1 MSNSKISD
9 WLDKKISDVISP
21 PEYELYN
28 KNIYYYYKEKDKNI
42 DLNNE
47 DKIKELKEFEDLL
60 FENNGEISY
69 DTISDKIYFKK
80 MILESRL
87 VQSYYINNKKKV
99 SIFLNPNSRRYH
111 ANMLFNQILDY
122 CDYHNLVDDNGNLIF
137 NKYMRNEFYKF
148 CYENSTKYY

>member
-69 DTISDKIYFKK
+69 
-80 MILESRL
+80 
-87 VQSYYINNKKKV
+87 
-99 SIFLNPNSRRYH
+99 
-111 ANMLFNQILDY
+111 
-122 CDYHNLVDDNGNLIF
+122 
-137 NKYMRNEFYKF
+137 
-148 CYENSTKYY
+148 

>member
-1 MSNSKISD
+1 MDNNKISK

-21 PEYELYN
+21 PEYELYFKDIN
-28 KNIYYYYKEKDKNI
+28 FYYKEKDKNI

-47 DKIKELKEFEDLL
+47 DKIKELKEFSDIL
-60 FENNGEISY
+60 FENGGKVSY
-69 DTISDKIYFKK
+69 DSISDKIYIKK

-87 VQSYYINNKKKV
+87 VQHYFNNKKRV

-122 CDYHNLVDDNGNLIF
+122 CYFHNLVDDNGNLIF

-148 CYENSTKYY
+148 CYENSTKYC